1 MPPRP
6 RFDGSTSTR
15 DRKRSALRKKGG
27 PDKVDNFS
35 VGLAVPFCMG
45 GAEIITN
52 MVLIEPPVLEHFD
65 ADPVGTAAERRQWV
79 GDTAWRIG
87 GATSAAH
94 FFLAKSGN
102 YLKAFDSVIKGQGAR
117 EVFEGDDQDYLR
129 FESPPSAAADALAR
143 VAWEQKISTERY
155 AEEFGKLLEHNFGAS
170 GFVPPERC
178 AQGITETHISTR
190 LMVEALRADMTVL
203 TLLARK
209 DKETNVKDKDEEL
222 EKRVLSRQAADE
234 VAAAAAA
241 DEARERA
248 KTIAAERAM
257 VAVERVVLR
266 HVRARSITGDGS
278 ERLRAQQHKVGLAG
292 SRRHRWAR
300 GGEWGGA
307 ACAARSGEVTCALA
321 VTNRTMS
328 IRVIIHQR
336 DPWPEAFRGVASAC
350 RPTI

>member
-1 MPPRP
+1 M
-6 RFDGSTSTR
+6 
-15 DRKRSALRKKGG
+15 A
-27 PDKVDNFS
+27 PDEVVDS
-35 VGLAVPFCMG
+35 YIVGMAVPFCMG
-45 GAEIITN
+45 GAAIITN
-52 MVLIEPPVLEHFD
+52 MVMIEPPVLEHFD

-94 FFLAKSGN
+94 FFLASN
-102 YLKAFDSVIKGQGAR
+102 FLEAFDSVIKAQGAR
-117 EVFEGDDQDYLR
+117 EVSDDHDDYLR
-129 FESPPSAAADALAR
+129 FESPPSAAVEALAR

-155 AEEFGKLLEHNFGAS
+155 AEEYGKLLDHNFGAS

-190 LMVEALRADMTVL
+190 LMVEALRADATVL
-203 TLLARK
+203 ALVARK
-209 DKETNVKDKDEEL
+209 DKQANAKDKDEEL

-278 ERLRAQQHKVGLAG
+278 ERLRAQQHKVGLADP
-292 SRRHRWAR
+292 RRCCAGRVAVNGVVQRALRAR
-300 GGEWGGA
+300 
-307 ACAARSGEVTCALA
+307 ARSPA
-321 VTNRTMS
+321 R
-328 IRVIIHQR
+328 
-336 DPWPEAFRGVASAC
+336 
-350 RPTI
+350 